1 MKNDNMIKNLI
12 FAMLL
17 IIPLEVV
24 EANEITWTTWPA
36 TVYYFAHL
44 SGPGAPYG
52 DVTFHITAIDEYAL
66 YVNGNRIDDERND
79 GNWRT
84 VEEYTFPVN
93 SNDIIISVEVKNH
106 GTGNGNGLMI
116 DIETG
121 SDQFGTTTVRRMAEE
136 HNGSLHLFPVAWYYA
151 GWDITQSPLLGD
163 EWYKLNYNP
172 ETGESIL
179 TDSDIY
185 PLLPSVLPGEFK
197 EAIDY
202 TLSENTEV
210 VTGYPG
216 DFLFVDNGGTEGG
229 GISLRSI
236 EGENIAHG
244 KPAEVMVLTDG
255 NISDT
260 FYSYTQDPINSTM
273 WIDLEH
279 IYRINE
285 MVLYTGVSDPSNWE
299 KTSVRSWALDISL
312 DKFRWEEVGFIHEVG
327 VSNIDKGGFNYS
339 SITTPLEW
347 ARYLRYRISDKSET
361 FPAVGEIMV
370 YGLGYALEGVYESP
384 WLDLGEPDTPKTI
397 ETISRDGDVPEGT
410 RISIQTKSFQV
421 QPDGTL
427 SQGHWSA
434 EHTEQSFAFN
444 SPLPVLQIKYRIKL
458 FTEDTYQT
466 PILKSL
472 TISYDSSV
480 NVETDV
486 PEKTAFLGVYPNPFN
501 PETMISFR
509 IGSVSSPQNVQINI
523 YSMNGQNVR
532 TLKNEF
538 LGSGNYRILWDGR
551 DDDGMVLASGLY
563 ICRLVVGRALFTNKM
578 LMIR

>member
-1 MKNDNMIKNLI
+1 
-12 FAMLL
+12 MLF

-24 EANEITWTTWPA
+24 EAGEITWTTWPA

-52 DVTFHITAIDEYAL
+52 DVIFHITAIDEYAL

-93 SNDIIISVEVKNH
+93 SNDIVIAVEVKNH

-116 DIETG
+116 DIEAG
-121 SDQFGTTTVRRMAEE
+121 SDQFGTTTIRRMAEE
-136 HNGSLHLFPVAWYYA
+136 QNGSLHLFPVAWYYA
-151 GWDITQSPLLGD
+151 GWDITQAPLFVDD

-179 TDSDIY
+179 TDTNIF
-185 PLLPSVLPGEFK
+185 PLLPPVLPGNFDET
-197 EAIDY
+197 IDY
-202 TLSENTEV
+202 TPSENTEV

-216 DFLFVDNGGTEGG
+216 DFLFVDIGGTEGG

-236 EGENIAHG
+236 EGENIAQG
-244 KPAEVMVLTDG
+244 KPAKAMVLTDG

-260 FYSYTQDPINSTM
+260 FYSYTQNPFGATM

-285 MVLYTGVSDPSNWE
+285 MVLYTGGNDPNNWE
-299 KTSVRSWALDISL
+299 KTSVRSWAMDISL
-312 DKFRWEEVGFIHEVG
+312 DKFRWEEVGFIREVG
-327 VSNIDKGGFNYS
+327 VTNADKGGFNYS
-339 SITTPLEW
+339 STTTPPEW
-347 ARYLRYRISDKSET
+347 TRYVRYRITDTRET

-370 YGLGYALEGVYESP
+370 YGSGYALEGVYESP

-397 ETISRDGDVPEGT
+397 GTISWDGDVPEGT
-410 RISIQTKSFQV
+410 SISIQTKSV
-421 QPDGTL
+421 NGY
-427 SQGHWSA
+427 WSA
-434 EHTEQSFAFN
+434 EHTERSFAYD
-444 SPLPVLQIKYRIKL
+444 SPQPAVRIKYRIKL
-458 FTEDTYQT
+458 STEDTYQT

-472 TISYDSSV
+472 TISYDSGV
-480 NVETDV
+480 NVETSV

-501 PETMISFR
+501 PDTMISFR
-509 IGSVSSPQNVQINI
+509 IGSVPSPQHVQIHI
-523 YSMNGQNVR
+523 YSMNGQHVR

-538 LGSGNYRILWDGR
+538 LGSGNYRVVWDGR
-551 DDDGMVLASGLY
+551 DDDGSLLASGLY